1 MGPDDRHVGGLNEP
15 AGSSDP
21 AGRRAPDAR
30 APFAPTGPPPRA
42 QLSDALDRW
51 LAGLLPPVAGVA
63 LVAVGSLGRREVV
76 ARSDVDLVLLHTG
89 HPRISE
95 IAESVWYPI
104 WDSAVGLDHAV
115 RTVDEA
121 VTVARSDVKAAL
133 GLLDARYV
141 AGDRA
146 LADELAA
153 AVRAAWRASPAGWLG
168 ELRELTVARWQTA
181 GELAFLLEPDLKE
194 ARGGIRDAV
203 TLRALAYAQLVDA
216 PRGSVRD
223 AYRLL
228 LDTRDALHRVA
239 DRALDR
245 LLLAEQD
252 AVAEVLNY
260 SDADAL
266 LHDVADAARTIA
278 YASDTAWRQVD
289 GLLSKRRRWPI
300 RRRSTVNRRPLA
312 DGVVEQNGEVVLA
325 RGVDPALDPVLP
337 LRFAAAAAVA
347 NLPPGRAALERLAVA
362 APPLPDVWPESALQ
376 SLVALLGAGEAAIGI
391 WEACDRHGMVEKWL
405 PEWGRVRSLPQRNAL
420 HRYTVDRHLVAAAVA
435 AAPLAR
441 RVARPDLLLI
451 GALLHDIGKGLPG
464 DHSEVGAEIA
474 GRIATRLGLSAEDT
488 DALVRLV
495 RYHLLLAD
503 TATRRDLDDPA
514 TLEVVAEAVRSDGV
528 LLDVLHA
535 LTESDA
541 AATGPAA
548 WSSWKAGLVSDL
560 VRRVHVLIGQ
570 GSPPAVRQRPAE
582 VFAATA
588 ASSRSGLGAG
598 LPGPGECTVAIH
610 GDEVAV
616 VGGEGVQQ
624 LLSRTAGICALH
636 RLDVYAADAGT
647 FDGQPVVVV
656 RAAPRFG
663 RLPDP
668 ALLTA
673 DLRRAVAG
681 NYDVAAALSQREAE
695 ARDREAPAPP
705 QVSWLPD
712 ASSDATVLE
721 LRAEDR
727 RGLLHD
733 VTAALEESG
742 AVVRG
747 ARVSTFGSAV
757 VDAFYLIGSD
767 LERDEIAKA
776 VLAAA
781 QP

>member
-1 MGPDDRHVGGLNEP
+1 MPSDRHNGSLNGP

-21 AGRRAPDAR
+21 AGRQAPDAR
-30 APFAPTGPPPRA
+30 APFGPSGPPPRA

-76 ARSDVDLVLLHTG
+76 AHSDVDLVLLHTG

-95 IAESVWYPI
+95 IAESVWYPV
-104 WDSAVGLDHAV
+104 WDSPVGLDHAV

-121 VTVARSDVKAAL
+121 VAVARSDVKAAL

-168 ELRELTVARWQTA
+168 ELRELTEARWRTA

-228 LDTRDALHRVA
+228 LDTRDALHRTS

-252 AVAEVLNY
+252 AVAAALNY

-266 LHDVADAARTIA
+266 LHDVADASRTIA
-278 YASDTAWRQVD
+278 YATDTAWRQVD

-337 LRFAAAAAVA
+337 VRFAAAAAVA
-347 NLPPGRAALERLAVA
+347 DIPPGRSSLERLAVA

-376 SLVALLGAGEAAIGI
+376 SLVALLGAGEPAISV
-391 WEACDRHGMVEKWL
+391 WEACDRHGLVEKWL

-464 DHSEVGAEIA
+464 DHSEVGAGIA
-474 GRIATRLGLSAEDT
+474 GRIAVRLGLSADDT
-488 DALVRLV
+488 DGIVRLV

-514 TLEVVAEAVRSDGV
+514 TLEVVAEAVRHDGV

-548 WSSWKAGLVSDL
+548 WSGWKAGLVSDL
-560 VRRVHVLIGQ
+560 VRRVHVLLGQ
-570 GSPPAVRQRPAE
+570 GSPPTPRPRPAE
-582 VFAATA
+582 VFAAA
-588 ASSRSGLGAG
+588 AA
-598 LPGPGECTVAIH
+598 LPGPGECAVTVH

-616 VGGEGVQQ
+616 IGGVGVEH
-624 LLSRTAGICALH
+624 LISRTAGICALH
-636 RLDVYAADAGT
+636 RLDVYAADVGT
-647 FDGQPVVVV
+647 FDGHPVVVV

-681 NYDVAAALSQREAE
+681 NYDVSTALSRREAE
-695 ARDREAPAPP
+695 AREGPAPAPP
-705 QVSWLPD
+705 QISWLPD
-712 ASSDATVLE
+712 ASTDATVLE
-721 LRAEDR
+721 LRAGDR

-742 AVVRG
+742 ASIRG
-747 ARVSTFGSAV
+747 ARISTFGSAV
-757 VDAFYLIGSD
+757 VDAFYLIGGG
-767 LERDEIAKA
+767 LERDEIGKA

-781 QP
+781 AT

>member
-1 MGPDDRHVGGLNEP
+1 MPSDRVVGNMNGP
-15 AGSSDP
+15 AGSPDP
-21 AGRRAPDAR
+21 AGRRARDGAGAR
-30 APFAPTGPPPRA
+30 APFGAAGPPSRS
-42 QLSDALDRW
+42 QLSDTLDRW

-76 ARSDVDLVLLHTG
+76 AHSDVDLVLLHTG

-104 WDSAVGLDHAV
+104 WDSPVGLDHAV

-121 VTVARSDVKAAL
+121 VAVARSDVKAAL

-168 ELRELTVARWQTA
+168 ELRELTEARWRIA

-228 LDTRDALHRVA
+228 LDTRDGLHRSA
-239 DRALDR
+239 GRALER

-252 AVAEVLNY
+252 AVAAALNY
-260 SDADAL
+260 ADADAL
-266 LHDVADAARTIA
+266 LHAVADAARTIA
-278 YASDTAWRQVD
+278 YATDTAWRQVD
-289 GLLSKRRRWPI
+289 GLLNKRRRWPI
-300 RRRSTVNRRPLA
+300 RRRSAVARRPLA
-312 DGVVEQNGEVVLA
+312 EGVVEQNGEVVLA
-325 RGVDPALDPVLP
+325 RGVDPALDPMLP
-337 LRFAAAAAVA
+337 LRFAAAAAVG
-347 NLPPGRAALERLAVA
+347 NVPPARTALERLAVA
-362 APPLPDVWPESALQ
+362 APPLPDVWPEPALQ
-376 SLVALLGAGEAAIGI
+376 SLVALLGAGTAAVPV
-391 WEACDRHGMVEKWL
+391 WEACDRHGLVEKWL

-420 HRYTVDRHLVAAAVA
+420 HKYTVDRHLVAAAVA

-441 RVARPDLLLI
+441 RVARPDLLLL

-464 DHSEVGAEIA
+464 DHSEAGAEIA
-474 GRIATRLGLSAEDT
+474 VRIAVRLGLSDEDN
-488 DALVRLV
+488 DRLVRLV

-514 TLEVVAEAVRSDGV
+514 TLDVVAAAVRFDGM

-548 WSSWKAGLVSDL
+548 WSGWKAGLVSDL

-570 GSPPAVRQRPAE
+570 GAPPAVRPRPAE
-582 VFAATA
+582 VFAATDP
-588 ASSRSGLGAG
+588 
-598 LPGPGECTVAIH
+598 LPGPARCVVTVH

-616 VGGEGVQQ
+616 VGGAGVEH

-636 RLDVYAADAGT
+636 RLDVYAADAAITAGH
-647 FDGQPVVVV
+647 PIVVV

-668 ALLTA
+668 ALLVA

-681 NYDVAAALSQREAE
+681 DYDVAAALARRDAE
-695 ARDREAPAPP
+695 VGDRATSAPP
-705 QVSWLPD
+705 QISWLPD
-712 ASSDATVLE
+712 ASTDAIVLE

-733 VTAALEESG
+733 VTAALEETG
-742 AVVRG
+742 AGVRG

-767 LERDEIAKA
+767 LEQVRRDQIGKA
-776 VLAAA
+776 VVAAA
-781 QP
+781 QS

>member
-1 MGPDDRHVGGLNEP
+1 MPSDRHAGSLNGP
-15 AGSSDP
+15 AGSADP
-21 AGRRAPDAR
+21 AGRQARDGTGVR
-30 APFAPTGPPPRA
+30 APFGPGGPPSRA

-51 LAGLLPPVAGVA
+51 LAGLLPPVSGVA

-76 ARSDVDLVLLHTG
+76 AHSDVDLVLLHSG

-104 WDSAVGLDHAV
+104 WDSPVNLDHAV

-121 VTVARSDVKAAL
+121 VAVARSDVKAAL

-168 ELRELTVARWQTA
+168 ELRELTEARWRTA

-228 LDTRDALHRVA
+228 LDTRDALHRSA
-239 DRALDR
+239 GRALDR
-245 LLLAEQD
+245 LLLPEQD
-252 AVAEVLNY
+252 AVAAALNY
-260 SDADAL
+260 ADADAL
-266 LHDVADAARTIA
+266 LHDVADAARTVA
-278 YASDTAWRQVD
+278 YATDTAWRQVD
-289 GLLSKRRRWPI
+289 GLLNKRRRWPI
-300 RRRSTVNRRPLA
+300 RRRSTVSRRPLA
-312 DGVVEQNGEVVLA
+312 EGVVEQNGEVVLA
-325 RGVDPALDPVLP
+325 RGVDPALDSVLP

-347 NLPPGRAALERLAVA
+347 NIPPARTALERLAVA
-362 APPLPDVWPESALQ
+362 APPLPDVWPEAALQ
-376 SLVALLGAGEAAIGI
+376 ALVALLGAGEAAVPV
-391 WEACDRHGMVEKWL
+391 WEACDRHGLVEKWL

-451 GALLHDIGKGLPG
+451 AAMLHDIGKGLPG
-464 DHSEVGAEIA
+464 DHSEVGADIA
-474 GRIATRLGLSAEDT
+474 ARIAVRLGLSEDDT
-488 DALVRLV
+488 DGLVRLV

-514 TLEVVAEAVRSDGV
+514 TLEVMAAAVRRDGV

-535 LTESDA
+535 LTEADA

-548 WSSWKAGLVSDL
+548 WSGWKAGLVSDL
-560 VRRVHVLIGQ
+560 VRRVHILIGQ
-570 GSPPAVRQRPAE
+570 GVPPAVRPRPAE
-582 VFAATA
+582 VFATTNP
-588 ASSRSGLGAG
+588 
-598 LPGPGECTVAIH
+598 LPGTGECVVAVH

-616 VGGEGVQQ
+616 VGGAGVQH

-636 RLDVYAADAGT
+636 RLDVYAADAT
-647 FDGQPVVVV
+647 ISDGHPVVVV

-668 ALLTA
+668 ALLAA
-673 DLRRAVAG
+673 DLRRAVSG
-681 NYDVAAALSQREAE
+681 SYDVAAALSRREAE
-695 ARDREAPAPP
+695 VRDHAPVAPP
-705 QVSWLPD
+705 QISWLPD
-712 ASSDATVLE
+712 AATEATVLE

-733 VTAALEESG
+733 VTAALEETG
-742 AVVRG
+742 AAVRG

-757 VDAFYLIGSD
+757 VDAFYLVGGELDPARSDQIG
-767 LERDEIAKA
+767 KA

-781 QP
+781 QA

>member
-1 MGPDDRHVGGLNEP
+1 MPSDRQNGSLNGP
-15 AGSSDP
+15 AGSNTDP
-21 AGRRAPDAR
+21 AGRQAPWGPA
-30 APFAPTGPPPRA
+30 GPPSRA
-42 QLSDALDRW
+42 QLSDTLDRW

-76 ARSDVDLVLLHTG
+76 AHSDVDLVLLHTG
-89 HPRISE
+89 HARIGE

-104 WDSAVGLDHAV
+104 WDSPVGLDHAV

-121 VTVARSDVKAAL
+121 VSVARSDVKAAL

-168 ELRELTVARWQTA
+168 ELRELTEARWHTA

-228 LDTRDALHRVA
+228 LDARDALHRSA
-239 DRALDR
+239 DRPLDR

-252 AVAEVLNY
+252 AVAAALNY
-260 SDADAL
+260 ADADAL

-278 YASDTAWRQVD
+278 YATDTAWRQVD

-300 RRRSTVNRRPLA
+300 RRRSAVARRPLA

-325 RGVDPALDPVLP
+325 RGIDPATDAVLP

-347 NLPPGRAALERLAVA
+347 NIPPARSSLERLATA
-362 APPLPDVWPESALQ
+362 APPLPDVWPDNALQ
-376 SLVALLGAGEAAIGI
+376 SLVALLGAGEPAIAV
-391 WEACDRHGMVEKWL
+391 WEACDRHGLVEKWL

-441 RVARPDLLLI
+441 RVARPDLLLV

-474 GRIATRLGLSAEDT
+474 GGIAVRLGLSAEDA
-488 DALVRLV
+488 DRLVRLV
-495 RYHLLLAD
+495 RYHLLLPD

-514 TLEVVAEAVRSDGV
+514 TLEVVADAVGHDGV

-541 AATGPAA
+541 SATGPAA
-548 WSSWKAGLVSDL
+548 WSSWKAGLINDL
-560 VRRVHVLIGQ
+560 VKRVHVLIGQ
-570 GSPPAVRQRPAE
+570 GAPPTVRPRPAE
-582 VFAATA
+582 VFAA
-588 ASSRSGLGAG
+588 AST
-598 LPGPGECTVAIH
+598 LPAPGECSVAVH

-616 VGGEGVQQ
+616 IGGEGVQQ
-624 LLSRTAGICALH
+624 LLSRTSGICAIH

-647 FDGQPVVVV
+647 FDGHPVVVV

-668 ALLTA
+668 ALLAA

-681 NYDVAAALSQREAE
+681 SYDVAAALARREAE
-695 ARDREAPAPP
+695 AREGADPVPP
-705 QVSWLPD
+705 QISWLPD
-712 ASSDATVLE
+712 ASTEATVLE

-742 AVVRG
+742 ASVRG

-757 VDAFYLIGSD
+757 VDAFYLTGNDLPTEEIG
-767 LERDEIAKA
+767 KA

-781 QP
+781 SV

>member
-1 MGPDDRHVGGLNEP
+1 MPSDRQNGSLNGP
-15 AGSSDP
+15 AGSNDP
-21 AGRRAPDAR
+21 AGREAPDVR
-30 APFAPTGPPPRA
+30 APFGVGGPPSRA

-76 ARSDVDLVLLHTG
+76 AHSDVDLVLLHTG

-121 VTVARSDVKAAL
+121 VAVARTDVKAAL

-168 ELRELTVARWQTA
+168 ELRELTEARWRTA

-228 LDTRDALHRVA
+228 LDTRDALHRTS

-252 AVAEVLNY
+252 AVAEALNY
-260 SDADAL
+260 ADADAL
-266 LHDVADAARTIA
+266 LHAVADAARTIA

-312 DGVVEQNGEVVLA
+312 EGVVEQNGEVVLA

-347 NLPPGRAALERLAVA
+347 NIPPGRSALERLATA
-362 APPLPDVWPESALQ
+362 APPLPDVWPETAVH
-376 SLVALLGAGEAAIGI
+376 SLVALLGAGEAAIGV

-435 AAPLAR
+435 AAPLTR

-474 GRIATRLGLSAEDT
+474 SRIAVRLGLAGEDT

-514 TLEVVAEAVRSDGV
+514 TLEVVAEAVRHDGV

-535 LTESDA
+535 LTEADA

-548 WSSWKAGLVSDL
+548 WSGWKAGLVSDL

-570 GSPPAVRQRPAE
+570 GTPPTPRPRPAE
-582 VFAATA
+582 VFAATDP
-588 ASSRSGLGAG
+588 
-598 LPGPGECTVAIH
+598 LPAPGECTVTVH

-647 FDGQPVVVV
+647 FDGRPVVVV
-656 RAAPRFG
+656 RASPRFG

-668 ALLTA
+668 TLLTA

-681 NYDVAAALSQREAE
+681 NYDVSSALARREAE
-695 ARDREAPAPP
+695 ARENTTVAPP
-705 QVSWLPD
+705 QVSWVPD
-712 ASSDATVLE
+712 ASSNATVLE

-733 VTAALEESG
+733 VTAALEEAG

-747 ARVSTFGSAV
+747 ARISTFGSAV

-767 LERDEIAKA
+767 LEQDEITKA

-781 QP
+781 QN

>member
-1 MGPDDRHVGGLNEP
+1 MPSDRQHGSLNGP

-21 AGRRAPDAR
+21 AGRQAPDGPLNR
-30 APFAPTGPPPRA
+30 GPFGPGGPPPRA

-76 ARSDVDLVLLHTG
+76 AHSDVDLVLLHTG

-95 IAESVWYPI
+95 IAESVWYPV
-104 WDSAVGLDHAV
+104 WDSPVGLDHAV

-121 VTVARSDVKAAL
+121 VAVARSDVKAAL

-168 ELRELTVARWQTA
+168 ELRELTEARWRTA

-228 LDTRDALHRVA
+228 LDARDALHRSSG
-239 DRALDR
+239 RALDR

-252 AVAEVLNY
+252 SVAAAMNY
-260 SDADAL
+260 ADADDL

-278 YASDTAWRQVD
+278 YATDTAWRQVD
-289 GLLSKRRRWPI
+289 GLLNKRRRWPI
-300 RRRSTVNRRPLA
+300 RRRNTVARRPLA
-312 DGVVEQNGEVVLA
+312 EGVVEQNGEVVLA

-337 LRFAAAAAVA
+337 LRFAAAAAGA
-347 NLPPGRAALERLAVA
+347 NLPPARVALERLAAA
-362 APPLPDVWPESALQ
+362 APPLPDVWPEQALQ
-376 SLVALLGAGEAAIGI
+376 WLVALLGAGDPAVAI
-391 WEACDRHGMVEKWL
+391 WEAFDRHGMVEKWL

-441 RVARPDLLLI
+441 RVARPDLLLVA
-451 GALLHDIGKGLPG
+451 ALLHDIGKGLPG
-464 DHSEVGAEIA
+464 DHSTVGAEIA
-474 GRIATRLGLSAEDT
+474 SGIAVRLGLSAEDA
-488 DALVRLV
+488 DGLVRLV

-514 TLEVVAEAVRSDGV
+514 TLEVVADAVRRDGV

-548 WSSWKAGLVSDL
+548 WSGWKAGLVNDL
-560 VRRVHVLIGQ
+560 VRRVHILIGQ
-570 GSPPAVRQRPAE
+570 GAPPAVRPRPAE
-582 VFAATA
+582 VFATT
-588 ASSRSGLGAG
+588 SSK
-598 LPGPGECTVAIH
+598 PGPGECVVTVH
-610 GDEVAV
+610 GEEVAV
-616 VGGEGVQQ
+616 VGGAGVEH

-636 RLDVYAADAGT
+636 RLDVYAADASTEG
-647 FDGQPVVVV
+647 GYPVVVV

-668 ALLTA
+668 ALLAA
-673 DLRRAVAG
+673 DLRRAVSG
-681 NYDVAAALSQREAE
+681 GYDVAAALSRREAE
-695 ARDREAPAPP
+695 ARDREPGAPP
-705 QVSWLPD
+705 RLSWLPD
-712 ASSDATVLE
+712 AATDATVLE
-721 LRAEDR
+721 LRADDR

-733 VTAALEESG
+733 VTAALEEAG
-742 AVVRG
+742 AAVLG
-747 ARVSTFGSAV
+747 ARVSTFGPAV
-757 VDAFYLIGSD
+757 VDAFYLGGD
-767 LERDEIAKA
+767 LDSTRTDQLGKA
-776 VLAAA
+776 VLDAART
-781 QP
+781 

>member
-1 MGPDDRHVGGLNEP
+1 MPSDRHAGNLNGP
-15 AGSSDP
+15 AGSHDP
-21 AGRRAPDAR
+21 AGRPAPWGPA
-30 APFAPTGPPPRA
+30 GPPSRT
-42 QLSDALDRW
+42 QLPDALDRW

-76 ARSDVDLVLLHTG
+76 AHSDVDLVLLHTG
-89 HPRISE
+89 HPRIAE

-104 WDSAVGLDHAV
+104 WDSPVGLDHAV

-121 VTVARSDVKAAL
+121 VAVARSDVKAAL

-153 AVRAAWRASPAGWLG
+153 TVRAAWRASPAGWLG
-168 ELRELTVARWQTA
+168 ELRDLTEARWHTA

-228 LDTRDALHRVA
+228 LDTRDALHRSA

-252 AVAEVLNY
+252 TVAAALNY
-260 SDADAL
+260 ADADAL
-266 LHDVADAARTIA
+266 LHAVADAARTVA
-278 YASDTAWRQVD
+278 YAGDTAWRQVD

-300 RRRSTVNRRPLA
+300 RRRNTVNRRPLA

-325 RGVDPALDPVLP
+325 RGVDPALDAVLP
-337 LRFAAAAAVA
+337 LRFAASSAVA
-347 NLPPGRAALERLAVA
+347 NIPPARSALERLASA

-376 SLVALLGAGEAAIGI
+376 ALVALLGAGEPAINV
-391 WEACDRHGMVEKWL
+391 WEACDRHGLVEKWL

-474 GRIATRLGLSAEDT
+474 GGIAVRLGLSAEDT
-488 DALVRLV
+488 DRLVRLV
-495 RYHLLLAD
+495 RHHLLLPD

-514 TLEVVAEAVRSDGV
+514 TLEVVADAVGYDGV

-541 AATGPAA
+541 SATGPAA

-560 VRRVHVLIGQ
+560 VKRVHVLIGQ
-570 GSPPAVRQRPAE
+570 GAAPVARPRPAE
-582 VFAATA
+582 VFAAT
-588 ASSRSGLGAG
+588 SP
-598 LPGPGECTVAIH
+598 LPDPTGCTVSVH

-616 VGGEGVQQ
+616 VGGVDVQH

-647 FDGQPVVVV
+647 FDGHPVVVV

-681 NYDVAAALSQREAE
+681 NYDVSGALAKREAE
-695 ARDREAPAPP
+695 AREGRDPAPP

-712 ASSDATVLE
+712 ASTDATVLE

-742 AVVRG
+742 ASVRG
-747 ARVSTFGSAV
+747 ARISTFGSAV
-757 VDAFYLIGSD
+757 VDAFYLTGSD
-767 LERDEIAKA
+767 LAQDAIGKA

-781 QP
+781 VS